1 MNVGTSN
8 KNLIN
13 FIDSLAVN
21 SKNIFKRYIA
31 KILKSV
37 PAPSICS
44 VFENAQFFRLCP
56 YLEQDPF
63 QIEQL

>member
-1 MNVGTSN
+1 MKVGISN
-8 KNLIN
+8 INLIN
-13 FIDSLAVN
+13 FIDKSVVYF
-21 SKNIFKRYIA
+21 KIFFNRYIVNF
-31 KILKSV
+31 LKSI
-37 PAPSICS
+37 PAPLIRS